1 MKVHSLVLWNSNT
14 WVEQKRFN
22 LVKPLRRRNPA
33 ARPEFDLLRSW
44 KEALLSFLPPAGNNT
59 GRKTI
64 RISRMAAVG
73 TKSESKRY
81 LPRKKKGNSPL
92 TGERGE
98 RKDQLK
104 SPVTN
109 HGPWMRLDTFFSC
122 SQRHLLSD
130 IRFEALDEI
139 KGLKHFFITKRDLKK
154 KSLLIRKLSKD

>member
-1 MKVHSLVLWNSNT
+1 MLWNSNT

-22 LVKPLRRRNPA
+22 LVKPLRRRNLA

-81 LPRKKKGNSPL
+81 LPRKKRETHHSLVKE
-92 TGERGE
+92 ERE
-98 RKDQLK
+98 R
-104 SPVTN
+104 TN
-109 HGPWMRLDTFFSC
+109 
-122 SQRHLLSD
+122 
-130 IRFEALDEI
+130 
-139 KGLKHFFITKRDLKK
+139 
-154 KSLLIRKLSKD
+154 